1 MNAAASATNTGVAIT
16 STGRYHA
23 GGGGGAGN
31 LSTDGG
37 AGGAGGG
44 GGGNGTTNGATN
56 TGSGGSHYLGVG
68 GSGVVFI
75 LYSSTYPELTSTT
88 GSPTYTV
95 ENGYN
100 VYKFT
105 SSGSFTI

>member
-1 MNAAASATNTGVAIT
+1 MNTSATATTTGVSIS

-23 GGGGGAGN
+23 GGGGGALNSSGN
-31 LSTDGG
+31 GG

-44 GGGNGTTNGATN
+44 GGDNGSTNGATN
-56 TGSGGSHYLGVG
+56 TGGGGSHYLGVG